1 MKIAAIGAG
10 GVGGYFGARLQQAG
24 HDVAFIARGRHLAA
38 IRENG
43 LTVES
48 PYGNA
53 NLKVKVYE
61 RPAEIAPVDVVM
73 FAVKLWDTPAAAESI
88 RPLLS
93 GGGVVIPFQN
103 GVESIEALRKVFGER
118 PVMGGSAYIASR
130 ISAPGVIEHIGEMCR
145 LQFGALLPEQR
156 PAAQRFLEACKEAK
170 INAELADD
178 VTRTIWEKFVFLVAV
193 SSATAVSRAP
203 LGVVRA
209 DPDLRRLFEQ
219 AMRETWTVGRA
230 RGVKLADDFLAA
242 RMKHLDALPYEMK
255 ASMAHDLEA
264 GNKLE
269 APWLCGAVARMA
281 RELGLEAPVN
291 ATVFAALKPYVD
303 GPRRPAA

>member
-1 MKIAAIGAG
+1 MRIAAIGAG

-43 LTVES
+43 LTVQS
-48 PYGNA
+48 PLGNA
-53 NLKVKVYE
+53 KLKVKVYE
-61 RPAEIAPVDVVM
+61 RPEEIGPVDVVM
-73 FAVKLWDTPAAAESI
+73 FAVKLWDTPGAAESI
-88 RPLLS
+88 RPLLA
-93 GGGVVIPFQN
+93 GAGVVIPFQN

-130 ISAPGVIEHIGEMCR
+130 ISAPGVIEHIGQMCR
-145 LQFGALLPEQR
+145 LQFGVLLPEQR

-193 SSATAVSRAP
+193 SSSTAVSRAP

-230 RGVKLADDFLAA
+230 RGVKLADDFIAA

-303 GPRRPAA
+303 GPQRPAA